1 MATHILVNP
10 DVITSTTF
18 EKAFLDV
25 SGEPLNADV
34 KFTVYGI
41 GAPSAK
47 IATVPMNAQ
56 NFATSPEL
64 FDMSAKKTALIIAQT
79 TDPIDAVHRR
89 AAPAA
94 RADQGGADDP
104 VVEHHAGARVQPA
117 ARRSVG
123 RRQPVHRQPEPV
135 GRDRSTCSTA
145 TAPRPWCRR

>member
-64 FDMSAKKTALIIAQT
+64 FDMS
-79 TDPIDAVHRR
+79 
-89 AAPAA
+89 
-94 RADQGGADDP
+94 
-104 VVEHHAGARVQPA
+104 
-117 ARRSVG
+117 G
-123 RRQPVHRQPEPV
+123 RR
-135 GRDRSTCSTA
+135 
-145 TAPRPWCRR
+145 PR